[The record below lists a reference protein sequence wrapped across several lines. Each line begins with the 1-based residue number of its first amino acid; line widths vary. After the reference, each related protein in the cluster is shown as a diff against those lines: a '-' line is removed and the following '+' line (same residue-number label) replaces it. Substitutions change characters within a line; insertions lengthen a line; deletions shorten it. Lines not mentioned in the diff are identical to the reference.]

1 MCSSDLFQRILA
13 DLVADYDVTCK
24 TEIELA
30 MKMAESLVRSNRAL
44 LFQDSCF
51 SLIDSGDDE
60 LAAKAR
66 KELELYMRYQA
77 HHDRAFQ
84 RYSAE
89 LRKLQS
95 ERKKA
100 EIGFESQQRK
110 QADENRKQER
120 HACTITLQKA
130 RLEQQL
136 IKNGKLSAV
145 SSVPANSE
153 KGLSLE
159 LAA

>member
-1 MCSSDLFQRILA
+1 
-13 DLVADYDVTCK
+13 
-24 TEIELA
+24 
-30 MKMAESLVRSNRAL
+30 MAESLVRSNRAL

-66 KELELYMRYQA
+66 KELELYLRYQA

-84 RYSAE
+84 RYAAE

-100 EIGFESQQRK
+100 AIGFESQQRK
-110 QADENRKQER
+110 QADESRKQER
-120 HACTITLQKA
+120 HECSVTLQKA

-136 IKNGKLSAV
+136 IKNRKLAAV
-145 SSVPANSE
+145 VSVPEMNE
-153 KGLSLE
+153 KDLPME